1 MNKSALTCYDR
12 TDLYR
17 PQWAFDEP
25 VDAHD
30 ELFIVGPFSLAVAG
44 DGTLSLNLP
53 VQLDDDVQFYI
64 RAVYFGE
71 LNPATGFLAKGGILA
86 RLRDCYGNMLTQGL
100 ILALGAWGSAI
111 DGVNAFGFTLEQE
124 VECSP
129 GGTLLFDFQVSS
141 QGSAASF
148 TKTVGGQSLVF
159 ESAIMGLAG
168 DGATITLLHTVAPN
182 LPLSVAV
189 VGRAVTVTL
198 ATNGASVITSTF
210 QDVQNIINNTPAVQA
225 VMFALFFGSNPLT
238 VITAQALSTLTGGS
252 NGAPLVFQATLIGV
266 KRFVRCGS

>member
-30 ELFIVGPFSLAVAG
+30 ELFIVGPFSLPVAG

-71 LNPATGFLAKGGILA
+71 LNPATGFLAEGGILA

-129 GGTLLFDFQVSS
+129 GGTLLFDFQVGRR
-141 QGSAASF
+141 QWGVDYLASHSGAQPSV
-148 TKTVGGQSLVF
+148 VGGR
-159 ESAIMGLAG
+159 GRPCC
-168 DGATITLLHTVAPN
+168 DGYACNQRRERNHQHVP
-182 LPLSVAV
+182 
-189 VGRAVTVTL
+189 GRAEHHKQHGGRSGGDVRAVL
-198 ATNGASVITSTF
+198 RLQPAYGHNRAS
-210 QDVQNIINNTPAVQA
+210 AV
-225 VMFALFFGSNPLT
+225 FADGRL
-238 VITAQALSTLTGGS
+238 
-252 NGAPLVFQATLIGV
+252 
-266 KRFVRCGS
+266 